1 MESNI
6 AHKKTSRSSP
16 TRTKRNY
23 RVVQGYFGGKE
34 KIPATWCVLTVSE
47 ISKKITSGGTP
58 STTIPEYWNG
68 SIPWTR
74 SAILTE
80 RYINS
85 GEKYI
90 TKQGIANSS
99 STIIPKNNLL
109 ISSRVS
115 IGNMSI
121 NNIDIAISQDVTGI
135 IVDTNKVIP
144 EYLYWY
150 FKNNL
155 NIFTA
160 LSQGTTIQG
169 FTKYDLGRL
178 PVFLPPLAEQRKIA
192 SIPSNVDTLIYATQ
206 QVIDNTV
213 RLKTGLMQKLF
224 TSGINNTTFKTAKS
238 FFDKHETIPMA
249 WKMTKLIEVG
259 DLIGGGTPS
268 STNKKYWDGDILW
281 AIPTDITRM
290 PSNFITDTEKK
301 ITAIG
306 LNESSATLLPPGSI
320 LITSRATIG
329 ECAINTRPMATNQ
342 GFQNLICNK
351 NNHNLFWLY
360 ALRYHKKQMLR
371 LAHGTTFLEIG
382 KNAMQK
388 IMIPCPRLNEQQ
400 RIASILS
407 GIDAYIDVNRVYVKN
422 LQLLKKSLVYNLF
435 TAKIQV

>member
-1 MESNI
+1 
-6 AHKKTSRSSP
+6 
-16 TRTKRNY
+16 
-23 RVVQGYFGGKE
+23 
-34 KIPATWCVLTVSE
+34 
-47 ISKKITSGGTP
+47 
-58 STTIPEYWNG
+58 
-68 SIPWTR
+68 
-74 SAILTE
+74 
-80 RYINS
+80 
-85 GEKYI
+85 
-90 TKQGIANSS
+90 
-99 STIIPKNNLL
+99 
-109 ISSRVS
+109 
-115 IGNMSI
+115 MSI

-135 IVDTNKVIP
+135 VIDRNRVIP

-206 QVIDNTV
+206 QVIDNTE

-238 FFDKHETIPMA
+238 FFDKPETIPMA

-281 AIPTDITRM
+281 AIPTDITRT

-306 LNESSATLLPPGSI
+306 LNKSSATLLPPGSI

-382 KNAMQK
+382 KSTMQK
-388 IMIPCPRLNEQQ
+388 IMMPCPPLDEQQ
-400 RIASILS
+400 KIASILS
-407 GIDAYIDVNRVYVKN
+407 GIDAYIDVNRVYAKN